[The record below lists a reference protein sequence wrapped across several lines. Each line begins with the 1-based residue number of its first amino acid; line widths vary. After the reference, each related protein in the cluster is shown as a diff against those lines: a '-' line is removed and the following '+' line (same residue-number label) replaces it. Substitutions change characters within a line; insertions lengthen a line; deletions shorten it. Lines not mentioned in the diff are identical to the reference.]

1 MAFVNTAVVIGD
13 DALTDSIIMRTI
25 TEYKEDRITSVGE
38 YGLSHCT
45 ELVTVDLPNVTL
57 VKSYAFINNSKLVT
71 LNLPNL
77 TNGSSYMFAN
87 CSALARL
94 DLPKLGDLS
103 NFAIDGCT
111 SLEVLD
117 LGVATTINAR
127 FYSNVNLATLILRN
141 PNVVCSSSLSNFN
154 VTKIGNGEGY
164 IYVPRALLNDYKVAT
179 NWSVYANQ
187 IRALEDYT
195 VDGTITGELDETK
208 I

>member
-25 TEYKEDRITSVGE
+25 TEYKEDRITSVGK

-57 VKSYAFINNSKLVT
+57 VGDYAFYNSSKLVT

-77 TNGSSYMFAN
+77 TKGGAYMFSN

-94 DLPKLGDLS
+94 DLPKLDNLS

-117 LGVATTINAR
+117 LGVATMINAR

-141 PNVVCSSSLSNFN
+141 PNVVCSSSLASFN
-154 VTKIGNGEGY
+154 STKIGNGEGY

-179 NWSVYANQ
+179 NWSVYA
-187 IRALEDYT
+187 T
-195 VDGTITGELDETK
+195 
-208 I
+208 